1 MKKSDITKIFNM
13 CQTQRQSFKANY
25 PTAESL
31 ANAINNVIMG
41 DAVKEA
47 KKDYSAKNKSSNGFK
62 GTISDWIK
70 GDV

>member
-1 MKKSDITKIFNM
+1 M

-47 KKDYSAKNKSSNGFK
+47 KAVKNGFK

-70 GDV
+70 KDYSAKNKSSGDV